1 MVGGYLTVRERL
13 AATRALSRRRVLA
26 VSTMML
32 PLAAT
37 ASCSVPDL
45 LRPPPGLSASVRTLR
60 ASITAE
66 QALIGTYQHVIA
78 AYPALAA
85 MLRPFLAQHEDHL
98 AQLKSRLII
107 PPHVTAPPLP
117 APSAATVPAG
127 SARGALSLLEGAERA
142 AATSQLERL
151 STAPPS
157 QAQLYASIAA
167 SEATHAVALAALSQ
181 ESG

>member
-1 MVGGYLTVRERL
+1 VRERL
-13 AATRALSRRRVLA
+13 AATRTLSRRRVLA

-66 QALIGTYQHVIA
+66 QSLIGTYQHVIT
-78 AYPALAA
+78 AYPALAPA
-85 MLRPFLAQHEDHL
+85 LRPLLAQHEDHL

-117 APSAATVPAG
+117 APTPAAAPAG
-127 SARGALSLLEGAERA
+127 SARAALSLLEGAERR

-167 SEATHAVALAALSQ
+167 SEATHAVALAALSRT
-181 ESG
+181 GG

>member
-1 MVGGYLTVRERL
+1 MRERL

-26 VSTMML
+26 ASTMML

-98 AQLKSRLII
+98 AQLKGRLII
-107 PPHVTAPPLP
+107 PPHVSTPPLP
-117 APSAATVPAG
+117 APSAAAAPAG
-127 SARGALSLLEGAERA
+127 SARDALSLLAGAERA
-142 AATSQLERL
+142 AATSQLDRL
-151 STAPPS
+151 STAPPA

-167 SEATHAVALAALSQ
+167 SEATHAVALAALSRT
-181 ESG
+181 GG

>member
-1 MVGGYLTVRERL
+1 MRERL
-13 AATRALSRRRVLA
+13 AATHALSRRRVLA

-45 LRPPPGLSASVRTLR
+45 LRPPPGLSASVRALR

-66 QALIGTYQHVIA
+66 QSLIGTYQHVIT

-85 MLRPFLAQHEDHL
+85 TLRPLLAQHEDHL

-107 PPHVTAPPLP
+107 PPRVTAPPLAAPTP
-117 APSAATVPAG
+117 AAAPAG
-127 SARGALSLLEGAERA
+127 SARAALSLLEGAERW

-151 STAPPS
+151 STAPPA

-167 SEATHAVALAALSQ
+167 SEATHAVALAALSRT
-181 ESG
+181 GG

>member
-1 MVGGYLTVRERL
+1 VRERL

-37 ASCSVPDL
+37 SCSVPDL

-60 ASITAE
+60 ASVTAE

-117 APSAATVPAG
+117 APSAAAAPAG
-127 SARGALSLLEGAERA
+127 SARAALSLLEGAERA
-142 AATSQLERL
+142 AAASQLARL
-151 STAPPS
+151 STAPPA

-181 ESG
+181 EAG